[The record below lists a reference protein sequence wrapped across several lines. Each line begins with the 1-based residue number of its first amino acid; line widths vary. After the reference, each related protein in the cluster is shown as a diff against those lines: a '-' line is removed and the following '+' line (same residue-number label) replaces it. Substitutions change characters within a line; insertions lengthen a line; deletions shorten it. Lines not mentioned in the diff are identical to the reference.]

1 MQMKLLGHIFN
12 SESKSVTF
20 AWFALTIPAHLFFFF
35 RPDHFKVEHW
45 MAAQGMAT
53 ALVAGKSW
61 KEGSIAHAEIAAK
74 EPNAP
79 PAVA

>member
-1 MQMKLLGHIFN
+1 MPKLLSHIFN

-61 KEGSIAHAEIAAK
+61 KEGVIESAEIKAA
-74 EPNAP
+74 PAAAP
-79 PAVA
+79 APVAP